1 MKVLLSK
8 PRTIFRDSH
17 GSQVAELALVLPI
30 LLMVFMGI
38 LWFGRAFNIYTTL
51 NRAARDGAQAAA
63 AHTCGSCGNAPA
75 VDTDVQTNIIN
86 PIIIA
91 AHLDPSQ
98 LAVDPVQHVET
109 TPSTTPKTFVAIVS
123 MRYPYSFTLNGVT
136 CCPFSLAPIRLGVT
150 IAATSQAREEQ

>member
-1 MKVLLSK
+1 VKVLLSK
-8 PRTIFRDSH
+8 SRTIFRDSQ
-17 GSQVAELALVLPI
+17 GSQVAELALVVPI

-63 AHTCGSCGNAPA
+63 AHTCASCGNAPA
-75 VDTDVQTNIIN
+75 VDADVQTNVIN

-98 LAVDPVQHVET
+98 CAQLV
-109 TPSTTPKTFVAIVS
+109 KVS
-123 MRYPYSFTLNGVT
+123 
-136 CCPFSLAPIRLGVT
+136 
-150 IAATSQAREEQ
+150 ATMQNIN